1 LLQIDDIV
9 APQHGRTPI
18 EEAVTDAKT
27 GLDQGA
33 PRLGAA
39 DAVDPE
45 SSQMLKCLN
54 GCPRP
59 VPEDS
64 VSVDERATM
73 KNDGQPPLYIRNGCP
88 LVPEGERQ
96 TYRYAAIS
104 WSS

>member
-1 LLQIDDIV
+1 MLEVDDIV
-9 APQHGRTPI
+9 APQHGCPPI

-39 DAVDPE
+39 DAIDPE

-54 GCPRP
+54 GCSRP
-59 VPEDS
+59 VSEDS
-64 VSVDERATM
+64 DSVDERATM
-73 KNDGQPPLYIRNGCP
+73 KNAGQPTLHIRNSRP
-88 LVPEGERQ
+88 LVSEGEGQ

-104 WSS
+104 WSN